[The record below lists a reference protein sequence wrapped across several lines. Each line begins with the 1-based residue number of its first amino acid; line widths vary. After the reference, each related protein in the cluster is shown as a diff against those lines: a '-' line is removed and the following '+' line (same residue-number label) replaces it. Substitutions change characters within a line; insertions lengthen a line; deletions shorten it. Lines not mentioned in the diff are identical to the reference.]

1 MQSSSQRALLPFASD
16 VPSRAELT
24 PVVPSFG
31 EVAAP
36 AASPEQLDSLERY
49 KLLARLGQGGMAEV
63 YLAAWEVAP
72 FVHRPVVVKRL
83 HPHFNEDPR
92 LVQMFID
99 EARLLT
105 QLDHPHIVK
114 TLEAGVIDGR
124 CCIAMEYLEGQPLQR
139 VLRRANERGGMAVHV
154 AVGIAI
160 CMLDGLHYSH
170 ETEDASGHPLEIV
183 HRDVSPQ
190 NVFVSNDGQVK
201 VLDFG
206 IAKANSQEGRTATG
220 IVKGKVGYIAPEQ
233 ARAENV
239 DRRADIW
246 SAGVVLWEALTGAR
260 LFKAETDAATL
271 GLTLQ
276 GQIPSASSRRADIPE
291 ELDAVL
297 TRALQRDPALRYQS
311 AGAMRKDLEGWLARA
326 GFSRDFRV
334 IAGLM
339 KDLFT
344 AEIIEQKRLVS
355 VLMARSD
362 CTPPSPPS
370 NRSPSSTSALYLNV
384 PPAAATS
391 ADLTRMNDQME
402 ELGKRHR
409 RAFRYMFA
417 LVGVLLLV
425 TCVAV
430 FLNVTRDS
438 AGSARVVPTANFAA
452 ALPASKSPQGT
463 AARPTAEIA
472 APAQASEVASA
483 AAVSAALQSEPS
495 PVKPARPVPQ
505 LPRAAAMPAALP
517 VKAASAPGAPVAA
530 PSASTAPPAAKP
542 EVVANFGFLTIDTS
556 PWSVVSAGGRVLGQT
571 PLIGVRLP
579 SGTQVLSLENPE
591 LGIETS
597 YPVTIES
604 GKTTVRR
611 IGIE

>member
-1 MQSSSQRALLPFASD
+1 MPSSPQPASLPFAGD
-16 VPSRAELT
+16 IPNGAELT
-24 PVVPSFG
+24 PVVPSFSG
-31 EVAAP
+31 VAAP
-36 AASPEQLDSLERY
+36 SAGPEQLESLERY

-72 FVHRPVVVKRL
+72 FVHRPVVIKRL

-92 LVQMFID
+92 LVQMFLD

-105 QLDHPHIVK
+105 QLDHPHIVQ

-139 VLRRANERGGMAVHV
+139 VLRRANEHGGLAAPIAVS
-154 AVGIAI
+154 IAI
-160 CMLDGLHYSH
+160 SVLDGLHYSH
-170 ETEDASGHPLEIV
+170 ETRDGQGQPLQIV

-233 ARAENV
+233 ARAERV

-246 SAGVVLWEALTGAR
+246 SVGVVLWEALTGTR
-260 LFKAETDAATL
+260 LFKADTDAATL

-276 GQIPSASSRRADIPE
+276 GPIPSAGSRRVSIPE
-291 ELDAVL
+291 ELEAVL
-297 TRALQRDPALRYQS
+297 VRALQRDPALRYQT

-326 GFSRDFRV
+326 GFSRDARV

-339 KDLFT
+339 KELFAT
-344 AEIIEQKRLVS
+344 EIVEQKRLVS

-362 CTPPSPPS
+362 CTPPAPAS
-370 NRSPSSTSALYLNV
+370 NRAPSSTSALYLKV
-384 PPAAATS
+384 PPAGATS
-391 ADLTRMNDQME
+391 ADLTRMNYQME

-409 RAFRYMFA
+409 RAFRSMFA
-417 LVGVLLLV
+417 LIGAFLLMACLTVLLSVLRGG
-425 TCVAV
+425 A
-430 FLNVTRDS
+430 S
-438 AGSARVVPTANFAA
+438 SVPAIAPANLAA
-452 ALPASKSPQGT
+452 ALPSAKLGSVVELPSPEPPSDSAIT
-463 AARPTAEIA
+463 VTLEAARQG
-472 APAQASEVASA
+472 APSGT
-483 AAVSAALQSEPS
+483 
-495 PVKPARPVPQ
+495 KPARVLAPPLQ
-505 LPRAAAMPAALP
+505 PRPS
-517 VKAASAPGAPVAA
+517 KAATAMLAS
-530 PSASTAPPAAKP
+530 PSASPVAPSPAKAEAP
-542 EVVANFGFLTIDTS
+542 SFGFLTLDTS
-556 PWSVVSAGGRVLGQT
+556 PWSTVSAGGKVLGQT
-571 PLIGVRLP
+571 PLIGVRLA
-579 SGTQVLSLENPE
+579 SGTQVLSLKNPE

>member
-1 MQSSSQRALLPFASD
+1 MASF
-16 VPSRAELT
+16 S
-24 PVVPSFG
+24 G
-31 EVAAP
+31 VAAP
-36 AASPEQLDSLERY
+36 TAPPEQLESLERY

-72 FVHRPVVVKRL
+72 FVHRPVVIKRL

-92 LVQMFID
+92 LVQMFLD

-114 TLEAGVIDGR
+114 TLEAGVIEGR

-139 VLRRANERGGMAVHV
+139 VLRRANERGGLAAHV
-154 AVGIAI
+154 AVSIAI
-160 CMLDGLHYSH
+160 SVLDGLHYSH
-170 ETEDASGHPLEIV
+170 ETKDAQGAPLEIV

-233 ARAENV
+233 ARAEQV

-246 SAGVVLWEALTGAR
+246 SVGVVLWEALTGAR
-260 LFKAETDAATL
+260 LFKAESDAATL

-276 GQIPSASSRRADIPE
+276 GQIPSAGSRRVGIPE
-291 ELDAVL
+291 ELEGVL
-297 TRALQRDPALRYQS
+297 MRALQRDPALRYQT

-326 GFSRDFRV
+326 GFSRDARV

-339 KDLFT
+339 KDLFAT
-344 AEIIEQKRLVS
+344 EIIEQKRLVS

-362 CTPPSPPS
+362 CTPPAPAS
-370 NRSPSSTSALYLNV
+370 NRSPSSTSALYLKV
-384 PPAAATS
+384 PPTSATS

-409 RAFRYMFA
+409 RAFRSMLA
-417 LVGVLLLV
+417 LLAAFMLMACL
-425 TCVAV
+425 TA
-430 FLNVTRDS
+430 FWS
-438 AGSARVVPTANFAA
+438 AMRSNANAARALPAANLAA
-452 ALPASKSPQGT
+452 ALPA
-463 AARPTAEIA
+463 ARPVQTAEPHSPPRA
-472 APAQASEVASA
+472 VEAAVERPAPAQPAESATSVAVA
-483 AAVSAALQSEPS
+483 AALQGEPI
-495 PVKPARPVPQ
+495 PVKFARPVAQQQ
-505 LPRAAAMPAALP
+505 LPLRPT
-517 VKAASAPGAPVAA
+517 KAASPSAPVAVEAA
-530 PSASTAPPAAKP
+530 PSASIAPSAAKAD
-542 EVVANFGFLTIDTS
+542 VVAPSFGYLTIDTS
-556 PWSVVSAGGRVLGQT
+556 PWSLVSVGGKVLGQT
-571 PLIGVRLP
+571 PLIGVKLP
-579 SGTQVLSLENPE
+579 AGTQVLSLKNPE
-591 LGIETS
+591 QGIETS

>member
-1 MQSSSQRALLPFASD
+1 VQSSPQRASFPFAGD
-16 VPSRAELT
+16 VPDRAELT
-24 PVVPSFG
+24 PVVASFSG
-31 EVAAP
+31 VAAP
-36 AASPEQLDSLERY
+36 TAPPEQLESLERY

-72 FVHRPVVVKRL
+72 FVHRPVVIKRL

-92 LVQMFID
+92 LVQMFLD

-114 TLEAGVIDGR
+114 TLEAGVIEGR

-139 VLRRANERGGMAVHV
+139 VLRRANERGGLAAHV
-154 AVGIAI
+154 AVSVAI
-160 CMLDGLHYSH
+160 CVLDGLHYSH
-170 ETEDASGHPLEIV
+170 ETRDAQGAPLEIV

-233 ARAENV
+233 ARAEHV

-246 SAGVVLWEALTGAR
+246 SVGVVLWEALTGAR

-276 GQIPSASSRRADIPE
+276 AQIPSAGSRRVGIPE
-291 ELDAVL
+291 ELEGVL
-297 TRALQRDPALRYQS
+297 MRALQRDPTLRYQT

-326 GFSRDFRV
+326 GFSRDARV
-334 IAGLM
+334 IASLM
-339 KDLFT
+339 KDLF
-344 AEIIEQKRLVS
+344 ASEIVEQKRLVS

-362 CTPPSPPS
+362 CTPPAPAS
-370 NRSPSSTSALYLNV
+370 NRSPSSTSALYLKV
-384 PPAAATS
+384 PPSGATS

-409 RAFRYMFA
+409 RAFRSMFA
-417 LVGVLLLV
+417 LLGAFMLMACLTAFWSSV
-425 TCVAV
+425 
-430 FLNVTRDS
+430 RS
-438 AGSARVVPTANFAA
+438 AANSARALPTANLAA
-452 ALPASKSPQGT
+452 ALPA
-463 AARPTAEIA
+463 
-472 APAQASEVASA
+472 
-483 AAVSAALQSEPS
+483 
-495 PVKPARPVPQ
+495 KPMQ
-505 LPRAAAMPAALP
+505 TTEPRAAAVASPTPAQAPEPPALAAVPSVPPEPSALKPLRAAPVIQQVRLAKASNVPAAVEP
-517 VKAASAPGAPVAA
+517 A
-530 PSASTAPPAAKP
+530 PSASIAPSATKADATPS
-542 EVVANFGFLTIDTS
+542 FGFLTIDTS
-556 PWSVVSAGGRVLGQT
+556 PWALVSVGGKVLGQT
-571 PLIGVRLP
+571 PLIGVKLP
-579 SGTQVLSLENPE
+579 SGTQVLSLKNPE